1 MLHVL
6 GYVLKSLTLAN
17 GTNVPVLLKPTWQVS
32 FPRAEHLAAIQEAL
46 PRQGWVHL
54 GTTQGLVARPLARK
68 LCRISKEFT
77 ATNQKVGSS
86 KSLTALPLPRSSS
99 CSAVKTD
106 AQPALQFSAQE
117 FLREVL

>member
-68 LCRISKEFT
+68 SRRISKEFT
-77 ATNQKVGSS
+77 ATNQKVGCSNFRRATSPYSS
-86 KSLTALPLPRSSS
+86 RRP
-99 CSAVKTD
+99 AVKID
-106 AQPALQFSAQE
+106 AQPALQCSDQNS
-117 FLREVL
+117 